1 MTGEMCQFYEILLC
15 LLVFFLFF
23 FPLMV
28 LLIYE
33 SESGPLKGHYV
44 IVERKSKLSKLNK
57 EAFLEARETK

>member
-1 MTGEMCQFYEILLC
+1 MKSFSVC
-15 LLVFFLFF
+15 LFF
-23 FPLMV
+23 FFCFFSSLVV

-33 SESGPLKGHYV
+33 SENGPLKGHYV

>member
-1 MTGEMCQFYEILLC
+1 
-15 LLVFFLFF
+15 
-23 FPLMV
+23 MV

-33 SESGPLKGHYV
+33 SKSGPLKGHYV